1 MVRRGH
7 ETMARCPITYEEL
20 AEGRSYSLRGLRL
33 LDRRLA
39 DLKPLPLSAEEQRQ
53 ESLRRVG
60 KMSVQGIQLKLSAV
74 LKSKDQQFEIVDRG
88 GRFLLKPQSLDF
100 KELPENEDLTM
111 RLARLV
117 GIDVPLHAL
126 IRSKDGSLTY
136 LIKRFDREGRN
147 RVPVED
153 FAQLSGR
160 TRETKYDSSMEKVAK
175 VIDQFATFPMLEK
188 AELFRRTLFSFLVG
202 NEDMHLK
209 NFSLISDSQ
218 KTTLS
223 PAYDLVNSTLAMNG
237 AREELALPVRGKKSN
252 LTRNDLVE
260 YFAGEYLKLS
270 EKLTHQI
277 ISEIEKALP
286 SLLALIG
293 ISFLS
298 EESKVNYRQI
308 LRERAERLQLK

>member
-1 MVRRGH
+1 VCFF
-7 ETMARCPITYEEL
+7 TA
-20 AEGRSYSLRGLRL
+20 
-33 LDRRLA
+33 
-39 DLKPLPLSAEEQRQ
+39 
-53 ESLRRVG
+53 
-60 KMSVQGIQLKLSAV
+60 
-74 LKSKDQQFEIVDRG
+74 
-88 GRFLLKPQSLDF
+88 
-100 KELPENEDLTM
+100 
-111 RLARLV
+111 
-117 GIDVPLHAL
+117 
-126 IRSKDGSLTY
+126 
-136 LIKRFDREGRN
+136 
-147 RVPVED
+147 
-153 FAQLSGR
+153 
-160 TRETKYDSSMEKVAK
+160 
-175 VIDQFATFPMLEK
+175 
-188 AELFRRTLFSFLVG
+188 RTLFPFLVG

-209 NFSLISDSQ
+209 NFSLISDPQ

-237 AREELALPVRGKKSN
+237 ARKELALPARGKKSN

-277 ISEIEKALP
+277 ISDIEKALP